1 MTDINRRLQN
11 EKYSSV
17 YIFTLWL
24 PALSSH
30 ETTVFLHVLCDNLS
44 AMIQLFTDYD
54 LKVTRSTLLDRR
66 KQATTHYSIKRVI
79 FRHLI

>member
-17 YIFTLWL
+17 YIFSLWL

-30 ETTVFLHVLCDNLS
+30 ETTMFLHVLCDNLS
-44 AMIQLFTDYD
+44 AMIQ
-54 LKVTRSTLLDRR
+54 
-66 KQATTHYSIKRVI
+66 
-79 FRHLI
+79 